1 MLCGKRGDNMS
12 LILLSLGGGIGAL
25 MRYILSKIIKEHSYF
40 SIPISTMLINIIGSF
55 FLGVSVFAIRDNNL
69 AAFIQTGILGGFT
82 TFSTFLVESFELL
95 KEDGFP
101 SMLKYMLPTTIL
113 GVIFFIIGARMFY

>member
-1 MLCGKRGDNMS
+1 MS